1 MLQTYIDCLHIKKT
15 DKSRMF
21 VEDVMDV
28 DGQDRNAEVLFDE
41 EKVQFVS
48 IFYEIHCL
56 LYALAN
62 CILV

>member
-48 IFYEIHCL
+48 IFYEIQCL
-56 LYALAN
+56 LY
-62 CILV
+62 C